1 MRSLTLA
8 LAVLAFAAAPVVA
21 DWDVGDP
28 SKMHYPQL
36 PDPTGWDVD
45 ITQGFV
51 GDDFMC
57 MQSGLITDIH
67 FWASW
72 QGDLDGG
79 IDGVWAQIWSDV
91 PAGDDVNPLVT
102 WSHPGE
108 KLWENIFWA
117 DVPDSFTVRQYGM
130 PSPQG
135 YYNPHPAAYY
145 MADDHM
151 QTIQVN
157 IDQIDNP
164 FYQEEGTIYWL
175 ALHVVPVVPQTFCGW
190 KTSQDKFNDDA
201 AWELMQDWYELTD
214 PVNGVSL
221 DMAFVIT
228 PEPATMTLLGL
239 GCLAMLR
246 RRRN

>member
-8 LAVLAFAAAPVVA
+8 LAVLAFVAAPAVA

-28 SKMHYPQL
+28 YKMHYPQL

-51 GDDFMC
+51 GDDFLC
-57 MQSGLITDIH
+57 MQSGPITDIH

-91 PAGDDVNPLVT
+91 PAGHDENPLVT

-108 KLWENIFWA
+108 RLWDNIFWA
-117 DVPDSFTVRQYGM
+117 DASSFTVRQYGI

-135 YYNPHPAAYY
+135 YYNPHPDAYVLPG
-145 MADDHM
+145 DHL

-175 ALHVVPVVPQTFCGW
+175 ALHVVPAQNGTYCGW
-190 KTSQDKFNDDA
+190 KTSQDKFGDDA
-201 AWELMQDWYELTD
+201 AWELMQDWNELRD
-214 PVNGVSL
+214 PLSFASL

-228 PEPATMTLLGL
+228 PEPATLCLLAFGGL
-239 GCLAMLR
+239 AILKR
-246 RRRN
+246 RR